1 MEGRT
6 PISAIM
12 TKKVIVADR
21 QTKFS
26 DVMTLFLDYRIYHLP
41 VVEDNQLIG
50 MVSLTDAL
58 RFFRKEAN
66 NITKD
71 EHLNELFDIS
81 IMMTENPSTLR
92 ADNTVKD
99 ATEILSKAKYR
110 SLPVV
115 NAADEVIGIISN
127 KDLVKVLNKV
137 I

>member
-1 MEGRT
+1 MEAST

-12 TKKVIVADR
+12 TKKVIVADLE
-21 QTKFS
+21 TKFS
-26 DVMTLFLDYRIYHLP
+26 DILVLFLDYRIYHLP
-41 VVEDNQLIG
+41 VVDNQQLIG

-71 EHLNELFDIS
+71 EHLNQLFDIK
-81 IMMTENPSTLR
+81 IMMTENPASLGPH
-92 ADNTVKD
+92 NTVKE
-99 ATEILSKAKYR
+99 AAEILCKAKYR
-110 SLPVV
+110 SLPIVDE
-115 NAADEVIGIISN
+115 ADQIVGIISN